1 MENRGDNLYPE
12 MLSQNFPVR
21 RNGINSR
28 NVSNVQK
35 IVFKSKSEIFC
46 GLSRLIY
53 VRRQISP
60 PSAILEMRRGVVKK
74 GCL

>member
-1 MENRGDNLYPE
+1 MCNKLENRGDNLYPE
-12 MLSQNFPVR
+12 MLSQNLPVR

-46 GLSRLIY
+46 GLSRLI
-53 VRRQISP
+53 
-60 PSAILEMRRGVVKK
+60 
-74 GCL
+74 